1 MRNKKNSMFSFYR
14 IGYTVNIN
22 KRHAHSVPEG
32 RKKYEEK
39 ITLFN
44 NGNGTWIFTHSLWF
58 KWR

>member
-1 MRNKKNSMFSFYR
+1 MFSFYL

-39 ITLFN
+39 NTLFN
-44 NGNGTWIFTHSLWF
+44 NGNGTWTFTYSLWI